1 MQGAT
6 HSGTMRVK
14 LTRRLGEFK
23 MAEQRHVALY
33 VTGSI
38 AAYKALVLT
47 RLLVKD
53 GVSVRVVMTKAAEA
67 FVTPL
72 SFQVL
77 SKNAVATDM
86 FAGTDVKAVDHIELA
101 DWTDLAVVAP
111 ATADIIGKLANGIA
125 DDMASLTLMAT
136 SAPKLVVPTMN
147 QHMLDNPATARNIAT
162 LKQDGISVMTPASGF
177 LAEGYSGRGRMPEP
191 EEIMRAIK
199 DLRPRKTP
207 LTGKKVIVTAGGTRE
222 RIDPV
227 RFITNDSSG
236 KMGYAI
242 AEEMQQR
249 GAEVTLISAPTKLKV
264 PAGVKFVSVLTTED
278 LAEAVTIAFKQTD
291 ILVMAAAV
299 ADFKPVSSADQKI
312 KKSAD
317 NDQMTIKLTKTAD
330 ILKQVAKL
338 KQPGQITVGFAAE
351 TQNLLD
357 NAQHKLVSKQLDLL
371 IANDVSK
378 PGVGFNGD
386 TNQVTILQPDQ
397 APIKTTLA
405 DKHTIAKQV
414 VDQISQRVQKEG

>member
-1 MQGAT
+1 MAT
-6 HSGTMRVK
+6 
-14 LTRRLGEFK
+14 
-23 MAEQRHVALY
+23 QRHVALY

-38 AAYKALVLT
+38 AVYKALALT
-47 RLLVKD
+47 RLLIKS
-53 GVSVRVVMTKAAEA
+53 GAAVRVVMTKAAEA

-72 SFQVL
+72 SFQIL

-86 FAGTDVKAVDHIELA
+86 FAGADVKAVDHIELA

-136 SAPKLVVPTMN
+136 TAPKLIVPAMN
-147 QHMLDNPATARNIAT
+147 QHMLDNPATKRNIAT
-162 LKQDGISVMTPASGF
+162 LQKDGLTVMKPDNGF
-177 LAEGYSGRGRMPEP
+177 LAEGYQGRGRMPEP
-191 EEIMRAIK
+191 ETIMQRIET
-199 DLRPRKTP
+199 LNPQTTP
-207 LTGKKVIVTAGGTRE
+207 LTGKHVIVTAGGTRE

-242 AEEMQQR
+242 AEEMVQR
-249 GAEVTLISAPTKLKV
+249 GAEVTLISAPTKLTP
-264 PAGVKFVSVLTTED
+264 PAGVAMVDVLTTED
-278 LAEAVTIAFKQTD
+278 LADAVTSAFKQAD

-317 NDQMTIKLTKTAD
+317 NDEMTIKLTKTAD
-330 ILKQVAKL
+330 ILKRVAQL
-338 KQPGQITVGFAAE
+338 KRPGQLTVGFAAE

-357 NAQHKLVSKQLDLL
+357 NAQKKLISKQLDLL

-405 DKHTIAKQV
+405 DKHVIAKQV

>member
-1 MQGAT
+1 
-6 HSGTMRVK
+6 
-14 LTRRLGEFK
+14 
-23 MAEQRHVALY
+23 MAEQHVALY

-38 AAYKALVLT
+38 AAYKSLALT
-47 RLLVKD
+47 RLLVKS
-53 GVSVRVVMTKAAEA
+53 GATVRVVMTKAAEA

-72 SFQVL
+72 SFQIL
-77 SKNAVATDM
+77 SKNAVITDM
-86 FAGTDVKAVDHIELA
+86 FAGSKVKSVDHIELA

-111 ATADIIGKLANGIA
+111 ATADIIGKMANGIA

-136 SAPKLVVPTMN
+136 TAPKLVVPAMN
-147 QHMLDNPATARNIAT
+147 QHMLDNPATKRNLET
-162 LKQDGISVMTPASGF
+162 LKQDGLTIMDPANGF

-191 EEIMRAIK
+191 DEIMQTIN
-199 DLRPRKTP
+199 DFNGQVTP
-207 LTGKKVIVTAGGTRE
+207 LTGKRVIVTAGGTRE

-236 KMGYAI
+236 KMGYAL
-242 AEEMQQR
+242 AEEFQRR
-249 GAEVTLISAPTKLKV
+249 GALVTLISAPTKLTV
-264 PAGVKFVSVLTTED
+264 PTGVKLISVLTTED
-278 LAEAVTIAFKQTD
+278 LADAVTDAFPQTD

-299 ADFKPVSSADQKI
+299 ADFKPVNSANQKI
-312 KKSAD
+312 KKTAD
-317 NDQMTIKLTKTAD
+317 NDQMTIQLTKTAD

-351 TQNLLD
+351 TQNLLA
-357 NAQHKLVSKQLDLL
+357 NAEHKLTSKQLDLL
-371 IANDVSK
+371 IANDVSQ

-405 DKHTIAKQV
+405 DKHTIAKQI

>member
-1 MQGAT
+1 
-6 HSGTMRVK
+6 
-14 LTRRLGEFK
+14 
-23 MAEQRHVALY
+23 MAKQHVALY

-38 AAYKALVLT
+38 AAYKALTLT
-47 RLLVKD
+47 RLLIKS
-53 GVSVRVVMTKAAEA
+53 GAAVRVVMTKAAEA

-77 SKNAVATDM
+77 SKNAVATEM
-86 FAGTDVKAVDHIELA
+86 FAGTQVKAVDHIELA

-111 ATADIIGKLANGIA
+111 ASADIIGKLANGIA

-136 SAPKLVVPTMN
+136 TAPKLVVPAMN
-147 QHMLDNPATARNIAT
+147 QHMLDSAATNRNIAQ
-162 LKQDGISVMTPASGF
+162 LKQDGVTVMTPATGF

-191 EEIMRAIK
+191 AAIMQQIET
-199 DLRPRKTP
+199 LRPQTTP
-207 LTGKKVIVTAGGTRE
+207 LTGKKVLLTAGGTRE

-249 GAEVTLISAPTKLKV
+249 GATVTLISAPTKLTP
-264 PAGVKFVSVLTTED
+264 PAGVSLIPVLTTED
-278 LAEAVTIAFKQTD
+278 LADAVTKAFKQTD

-299 ADFKPVSSADQKI
+299 ADFKPVNTADQKI

-317 NDQMTIKLTKTAD
+317 NDQLTIKLTKTTD
-330 ILKQVAKL
+330 ILKQVARL

-357 NAQHKLVSKQLDLL
+357 NANQKLIAKQLDLL

-414 VDQISQRVQKEG
+414 VDQISQRLQKEG

>member
-1 MQGAT
+1 
-6 HSGTMRVK
+6 
-14 LTRRLGEFK
+14 
-23 MAEQRHVALY
+23 MAKQHVALY

-38 AAYKALVLT
+38 AAYKALTLT
-47 RLLVKD
+47 RLLIKS
-53 GVSVRVVMTKAAEA
+53 GAAVRVVMTKAAEA

-77 SKNAVATDM
+77 SKNAVATEM
-86 FAGTDVKAVDHIELA
+86 FAGTQVKAVDHIELA

-111 ATADIIGKLANGIA
+111 ASADIIGKLANGIA

-136 SAPKLVVPTMN
+136 TAPKLVVPAMN
-147 QHMLDNPATARNIAT
+147 QHMLDSAATNRNIAQ
-162 LKQDGISVMTPASGF
+162 LKQDGVTVMTPATGF

-191 EEIMRAIK
+191 AAIMQQIET
-199 DLRPRKTP
+199 LRPQTTP
-207 LTGKKVIVTAGGTRE
+207 LTGKKVLVTAGGTRE

-249 GAEVTLISAPTKLKV
+249 GATVTLISAPTKLTP
-264 PAGVKFVSVLTTED
+264 PAGVSLIPVLTTED
-278 LAEAVTIAFKQTD
+278 LADAVTKAFKQTD

-299 ADFKPVSSADQKI
+299 ADFKPVNTADQKI

-317 NDQMTIKLTKTAD
+317 NDQLTIKLTKTTD
-330 ILKQVAKL
+330 ILKQVARL

-357 NAQHKLVSKQLDLL
+357 NANQKLIAKQLDLL

-414 VDQISQRVQKEG
+414 VDQISQRLQKEG

>member
-1 MQGAT
+1 MAT
-6 HSGTMRVK
+6 
-14 LTRRLGEFK
+14 
-23 MAEQRHVALY
+23 QRHVALY

-38 AAYKALVLT
+38 AVYKALALT
-47 RLLVKD
+47 RLLIKS
-53 GVSVRVVMTKAAEA
+53 GAAVRVVMTKAAEA

-72 SFQVL
+72 SFQIL

-86 FAGTDVKAVDHIELA
+86 FAGAVVKAVDHIELA

-136 SAPKLVVPTMN
+136 TAPKLIVPAMN
-147 QHMLDNPATARNIAT
+147 QHMLDNPATKRNIAT
-162 LKQDGISVMTPASGF
+162 LQKDGLTVMEPDNGF
-177 LAEGYSGRGRMPEP
+177 LAEGYQGRGRMPEP
-191 EEIMRAIK
+191 ETIMQRIET
-199 DLRPRKTP
+199 LNPQTTP
-207 LTGKKVIVTAGGTRE
+207 LTGKHVIVTAGGTRE

-242 AEEMQQR
+242 AEEMVQR
-249 GAEVTLISAPTKLKV
+249 GAEVTLISAPTKLTP
-264 PAGVKFVSVLTTED
+264 PAGVAMVDVLTTED
-278 LAEAVTIAFKQTD
+278 LADAVTSAFKQAD

-299 ADFKPVSSADQKI
+299 ADFKPIKSADQKI

-317 NDQMTIKLTKTAD
+317 NDEMTIKLTKTAD
-330 ILKQVAKL
+330 ILKRVAQMKRPSQL
-338 KQPGQITVGFAAE
+338 TVGFAAE

-357 NAQHKLVSKQLDLL
+357 NAQKKLISKQLDLL

-405 DKHTIAKQV
+405 DKHVIAKQV

>member
-1 MQGAT
+1 M
-6 HSGTMRVK
+6 
-14 LTRRLGEFK
+14 GE
-23 MAEQRHVALY
+23 QQHVTLY

-38 AAYKALVLT
+38 AVYKSLTLT
-47 RLLVKD
+47 RLLIKS
-53 GVSVRVVMTKAAEA
+53 GAEVRVVMTKAAEA

-77 SKNAVATDM
+77 SKNAVATEM
-86 FAGTDVKAVDHIELA
+86 FAGTQVKAVDHIELA

-111 ATADIIGKLANGIA
+111 ASANLIGKLANGIA

-136 SAPKLVVPTMN
+136 TAPKLVVPAMN
-147 QHMLDNPATARNIAT
+147 QHMLESPAMKRNLATLAEDGVTVMAPAT
-162 LKQDGISVMTPASGF
+162 GF

-191 EEIMRAIK
+191 EEIITAIA
-199 DLRPRKTP
+199 DMAPSNTP
-207 LTGKKVIVTAGGTRE
+207 LTGKKVTVTAGGTRE

-242 AEEMQQR
+242 AREMQAR
-249 GAEVTLISAPTKLKV
+249 GADVTLITAPTKLTP
-264 PAGVKFVSVLTTED
+264 PAGVTVVPVLTTED
-278 LAEAVTIAFKQTD
+278 LAAAVTTAFKETD

-299 ADFKPVSSADQKI
+299 ADFKPVTSVDQKI

-317 NDQMTIKLTKTAD
+317 NDQMTLELVKTTD
-330 ILKQVAKL
+330 ILQAVAKL

-351 TQNLLD
+351 TQNLID
-357 NAQHKLVSKQLDLL
+357 NANQKLTSKQLDLL
-371 IANDVSK
+371 VANDVSK

-397 APIKTTLA
+397 APIKTALA
-405 DKHTIAKQV
+405 DKQTIAKQI
-414 VDQISQRVQKEG
+414 VDQISQRIQKEG

>member
-1 MQGAT
+1 
-6 HSGTMRVK
+6 
-14 LTRRLGEFK
+14 
-23 MAEQRHVALY
+23 MAEQQHVALY

-38 AAYKALVLT
+38 AAYKALALT

-53 GVSVRVVMTKAAEA
+53 GAAVRVVMTRAAEA

-77 SKNAVATDM
+77 SKNAVATQM
-86 FAGTDVKAVDHIELA
+86 FSGTNVKAVDHVELA

-136 SAPKLVVPTMN
+136 TAPKVVVPAMN
-147 QHMLDNPATARNIAT
+147 QHMLDNRATQRNIAT
-162 LKQDGISVMTPASGF
+162 LQQDGMTVMTPASGF
-177 LAEGYSGRGRMPEP
+177 LAEGYNGRGRMPEP
-191 EEIMRAIK
+191 EAIMQTIK
-199 DLRPRKTP
+199 RMNRQATP

-242 AEEMQQR
+242 AEEMKRR
-249 GAEVTLISAPTKLKV
+249 GADVTLISAPTKLEV
-264 PAGVKFVSVLTTED
+264 PAGVNLVPVLTTED
-278 LAEAVTIAFKQTD
+278 LADAVTKAFKQAD

-299 ADFKPVSSADQKI
+299 ADFKPVNSADQKI
-312 KKSAD
+312 KKTAD

-357 NAQHKLVSKQLDLL
+357 NAQQKLVNKQLDLL

-397 APIKTTLA
+397 APIKTQLA
-405 DKHTIAKQV
+405 DKHVIAKQV

>member
-1 MQGAT
+1 
-6 HSGTMRVK
+6 
-14 LTRRLGEFK
+14 
-23 MAEQRHVALY
+23 MAEQHVALY

-38 AAYKALVLT
+38 AAYKALALT
-47 RLLVKD
+47 RLLIKS
-53 GVSVRVVMTKAAEA
+53 GATVRVVMTEAAEA

-72 SFQVL
+72 SFQIL
-77 SKNAVATDM
+77 SKNAVVTDM
-86 FAGTDVKAVDHIELA
+86 FAGSKVQSVDHIELA

-111 ATADIIGKLANGIA
+111 ATANIIGKLANGIA

-136 SAPKLVVPTMN
+136 TASKLVVPAMN
-147 QHMLDNPATARNIAT
+147 QHMLDNPATQRNLET
-162 LKQDGISVMTPASGF
+162 LKRDGITVMTPANGF
-177 LAEGYSGRGRMPEP
+177 LAEGYNGRGRMPEP
-191 EEIMRAIK
+191 AEIMQLISSLK
-199 DLRPRKTP
+199 TQTTP

-236 KMGYAI
+236 KMGYAL
-242 AEEMQQR
+242 AEELQHR
-249 GAEVTLISAPTKLKV
+249 GAIVTLISAPTKLTV
-264 PAGVKFVSVLTTED
+264 PAGVKLISVLTTED
-278 LAEAVTIAFKQTD
+278 LAEAVTSAFTQAD
-291 ILVMAAAV
+291 VLVMAAAV
-299 ADFKPVSSADQKI
+299 ADFKPVNSANQKI

-317 NDQMTIKLTKTAD
+317 NDQMTIELTKTVD

-338 KQPGQITVGFAAE
+338 KRPGQITVGFAAE
-351 TQNLLD
+351 TQNLLE
-357 NAQHKLVSKQLDLL
+357 NARQKIISKQLDLL
-371 IANDVSK
+371 IANDVSQ

-386 TNQVTILQPDQ
+386 TNQVTILQTDQ

>member
-1 MQGAT
+1 M
-6 HSGTMRVK
+6 S
-14 LTRRLGEFK
+14 
-23 MAEQRHVALY
+23 EQHVALY

-38 AAYKALVLT
+38 AVYKSLTLT
-47 RLLVKD
+47 RLLVKS
-53 GVSVRVVMTKAAEA
+53 GASVRVVMTKAATD

-86 FAGTDVKAVDHIELA
+86 FAGTNVKAVDHVELA

-111 ATADIIGKLANGIA
+111 ASANLIGKLANGIA

-136 SAPKLVVPTMN
+136 TAPKLVVPAMN
-147 QHMLDNPATARNIAT
+147 QHMLDSAAMKRNLATLSEDGVKIMAPAT
-162 LKQDGISVMTPASGF
+162 GF
-177 LAEGYSGRGRMPEP
+177 LAEGYTGRGRMPEP
-191 EEIMRAIK
+191 QAIMNMIT
-199 DLRPRKTP
+199 DLTPHNTP
-207 LTGKKVIVTAGGTRE
+207 LTGKRVIVTAGGTRE

-242 AEEMQQR
+242 AREMQSR
-249 GAEVTLISAPTKLKV
+249 GAVVTLISAPTKLT
-264 PAGVKFVSVLTTED
+264 PPTGVKLVSVRSTED
-278 LAEAVTIAFKQTD
+278 LAKAVTTAFKTSD

-299 ADFKPVSSADQKI
+299 ADFKPVNSVDQKI

-317 NDQMTIKLTKTAD
+317 NDHLTLELTKTPD
-330 ILKQVAKL
+330 ILKDVAKL
-338 KQPGQITVGFAAE
+338 KRPGQMTIGFAAE

-357 NAQHKLVSKQLDLL
+357 NANQKLTSKQLDLL
-371 IANDVSK
+371 VANDVSK

-386 TNQVTILQPDQ
+386 TNQVTILQPDH
-397 APIKTTLA
+397 APIKTALA
-405 DKHTIAKQV
+405 DKQTIAQQV
-414 VDQISQRVQKEG
+414 VDQISQRVQREG

>member
-1 MQGAT
+1 
-6 HSGTMRVK
+6 
-14 LTRRLGEFK
+14 
-23 MAEQRHVALY
+23 MAEQQHVALY

-38 AAYKALVLT
+38 AAYKALALT

-53 GVSVRVVMTKAAEA
+53 GAAVRVVMTRAAEA

-77 SKNAVATDM
+77 SKNAVATQM
-86 FAGTDVKAVDHIELA
+86 FSGTNVKAVDHVELA

-136 SAPKLVVPTMN
+136 TAPKVVVPAMN
-147 QHMLDNPATARNIAT
+147 QHMLDNPATQRNIAT
-162 LKQDGISVMTPASGF
+162 LQQDGMTVMTPASGF
-177 LAEGYSGRGRMPEP
+177 LAEGYNGRGRMPEP
-191 EEIMRAIK
+191 EAIMQTIK
-199 DLRPRKTP
+199 RMNRQATP

-242 AEEMQQR
+242 AEEMKRR
-249 GAEVTLISAPTKLKV
+249 GADVTLISAPTKLEV
-264 PAGVKFVSVLTTED
+264 PTGVNLVPVLTTED
-278 LAEAVTIAFKQTD
+278 LADAVTKAFKQAD

-299 ADFKPVSSADQKI
+299 ADFKPVNSADQKI
-312 KKSAD
+312 KKTAD

-357 NAQHKLVSKQLDLL
+357 NAQQKLVNKQLDLL

-386 TNQVTILQPDQ
+386 TNQVTILQPGQ
-397 APIKTTLA
+397 APIKTQLA
-405 DKHTIAKQV
+405 DKHVIAKQV

>member
-1 MQGAT
+1 
-6 HSGTMRVK
+6 
-14 LTRRLGEFK
+14 
-23 MAEQRHVALY
+23 MAEQQHVALY

-38 AAYKALVLT
+38 AAYKALALT

-53 GVSVRVVMTKAAEA
+53 GAAVRVVMTKAAEA

-72 SFQVL
+72 SFQIL
-77 SKNAVATDM
+77 SKNAVATQM
-86 FAGTDVKAVDHIELA
+86 FAGTSVKAVDHVELA

-136 SAPKLVVPTMN
+136 TAPKLVVPAMN
-147 QHMLDNPATARNIAT
+147 QHMLDNPATERNITTLEQDDITVMAPAT
-162 LKQDGISVMTPASGF
+162 GF

-191 EEIMRAIK
+191 KEIMQKIK
-199 DLRPRKTP
+199 GLTSQTTP

-242 AEEMQQR
+242 AEELKQR
-249 GAEVTLISAPTKLKV
+249 GAEVTLISAPTKLQV
-264 PAGVKFVSVLTTED
+264 PTGINLVSVLTTED
-278 LAEAVTIAFKQTD
+278 LADAVTKAFKQAD

-299 ADFKPVSSADQKI
+299 ADFKPVNSADQKI
-312 KKSAD
+312 KKTAD

-357 NAQHKLVSKQLDLL
+357 NAQQKLVNKQLDLL

-397 APIKTTLA
+397 APIKTQLA
-405 DKHTIAKQV
+405 DKHIIAKQV
-414 VDQISQRVQKEG
+414 VDQISQRVKKEG

>member
-1 MQGAT
+1 
-6 HSGTMRVK
+6 
-14 LTRRLGEFK
+14 
-23 MAEQRHVALY
+23 MAKQQHVALY

-38 AAYKALVLT
+38 AAYKALALT
-47 RLLVKD
+47 RLFVKD
-53 GVSVRVVMTKAAEA
+53 GAAVRVVMTKAAEA

-72 SFQVL
+72 SFQIL
-77 SKNAVATDM
+77 SKNAVVTDM
-86 FAGTDVKAVDHIELA
+86 FAGTQVKAVDHIELA

-111 ATADIIGKLANGIA
+111 ATADIIAKLANGIA
-125 DDMASLTLMAT
+125 DDMVSLTLLAT
-136 SAPKLVVPTMN
+136 TAPKLVVPAMN
-147 QHMLDNPATARNIAT
+147 QHMLENSATQRNLAI

-191 EEIMRAIK
+191 ETIMQTVK
-199 DLRPRKTP
+199 NLKPHTTP
-207 LTGKKVIVTAGGTRE
+207 LTGKKVVVTAGGTRE

-236 KMGYAI
+236 KMGYAL
-242 AEEMQQR
+242 AEEMRDQ
-249 GAEVTLISAPTKLKV
+249 GADVTLISAPTKLEAPVGVNLV
-264 PAGVKFVSVLTTED
+264 PVLTTED
-278 LAEAVTIAFKQTD
+278 LAEAVTKFFKQAD

-299 ADFKPVSSADQKI
+299 ADFKLLNSADQKI

-317 NDQMTIKLTKTAD
+317 NDQMTLQLTKTAD

-338 KQPGQITVGFAAE
+338 KRSDQITVGFAAE

-357 NAQHKLVSKQLDLL
+357 NAQKKLVSKQLDLL

-386 TNQVTILQPDQ
+386 TNQVTILQPGQ
-397 APIKTTLA
+397 APIKTKLA
-405 DKHTIAKQV
+405 DKHVIAKQV

>member
-1 MQGAT
+1 
-6 HSGTMRVK
+6 
-14 LTRRLGEFK
+14 
-23 MAEQRHVALY
+23 MAKQQHVALY

-38 AAYKALVLT
+38 AAYKALALT
-47 RLLVKD
+47 RLLVKA
-53 GVSVRVVMTKAAEA
+53 GAAVRVVMTKAAEA

-86 FAGTDVKAVDHIELA
+86 FAGTQVKAVDHIELA

-111 ATADIIGKLANGIA
+111 ASADIIGKLANGIA

-136 SAPKLVVPTMN
+136 TAPKLVVPAMN
-147 QHMLDNPATARNIAT
+147 QHMLDSAATSRNIVQ
-162 LKQDGISVMTPASGF
+162 LKQDGVTVMTPATGF

-191 EEIMRAIK
+191 AAIMQQIET
-199 DLRPRKTP
+199 LRPQKTP
-207 LTGKKVIVTAGGTRE
+207 LTGKKVLVTAGGTRE

-249 GAEVTLISAPTKLKV
+249 GATVTLISAPTKLTP
-264 PAGVKFVSVLTTED
+264 PAGVSLIPVLTTED
-278 LAEAVTIAFKQTD
+278 LAEAVTKAFKQTD

-299 ADFKPVSSADQKI
+299 ADFKPVNTSNQKI

-317 NDQMTIKLTKTAD
+317 NDQLTIKLIKTTD
-330 ILKQVAKL
+330 ILKQVARL

-357 NAQHKLVSKQLDLL
+357 NANQKLIAKQLDLL

-414 VDQISQRVQKEG
+414 VDQISQRLQKEG

>member
-1 MQGAT
+1 MAT
-6 HSGTMRVK
+6 
-14 LTRRLGEFK
+14 
-23 MAEQRHVALY
+23 QRHVALY

-38 AAYKALVLT
+38 AVYKALALT
-47 RLLVKD
+47 RLLIKS
-53 GVSVRVVMTKAAEA
+53 GAAVRVVMTKAAEA

-72 SFQVL
+72 SFQIL

-86 FAGTDVKAVDHIELA
+86 FAGADVKAVDHIELA

-125 DDMASLTLMAT
+125 DDMASLTLIAT
-136 SAPKLVVPTMN
+136 TAPKLVVPAMN
-147 QHMLDNPATARNIAT
+147 QHMLDNPATKRNIAT
-162 LKQDGISVMTPASGF
+162 LQKDGLTVMKPDNGF
-177 LAEGYSGRGRMPEP
+177 LAEGYQGRGRMPEP
-191 EEIMRAIK
+191 ETIMQRIET
-199 DLRPRKTP
+199 LNPQTTP
-207 LTGKKVIVTAGGTRE
+207 LTGKHVIVTAGGTRE

-242 AEEMQQR
+242 AEEMVQR
-249 GAEVTLISAPTKLKV
+249 GAEVTLISATTKLTP
-264 PAGVKFVSVLTTED
+264 PAGVAMVDVLTTED
-278 LAEAVTIAFKQTD
+278 LADAVTSAFKQAD

-299 ADFKPVSSADQKI
+299 ADFKPIKSADQKI

-317 NDQMTIKLTKTAD
+317 NDEMTIKLTKTAD
-330 ILKQVAKL
+330 ILKRVAQM
-338 KQPGQITVGFAAE
+338 KQPGQLTVGFAAE

-357 NAQHKLVSKQLDLL
+357 NAQKKLISKQLDLL

-405 DKHTIAKQV
+405 DKHVIAKQV